1 MEIKERKSPF
11 TVCNVGAWSMTVVSS
26 VGIIMA
32 DRQLM
37 SPQGFAFAFATTL
50 SSFHYSLTALVCLV
64 SNAVGYSAS
73 THVIPLWELILFSVV
88 ANASIIAMNFSL
100 ILNSP
105 GFFQISR
112 LSMVPVVCV
121 MEWILHGKQFSRG
134 AKMAV
139 VMVIVGVSISTV
151 TDVKVN
157 AKGFLCACVAV
168 LCTSLHQIL
177 IGSLQKKY
185 SIGSFELLTKTT
197 PMQALSLLFLC
208 PFIDF
213 YLTGKHL
220 SNYKFSSG
228 AFIFLLL
235 SCSIAV
241 FCKVSLYLCIGR
253 FSASSFQV
261 LGHMK
266 TICVMTL
273 AWLLFDSKLSLKNF
287 LGMALAAMGMIAY
300 TWAVEAEKG
309 ATNSKSHRN
318 TKDKI
323 SGEVMKPLT
332 SI

>member
-32 DRQLM
+32 NRQLM
-37 SPQGFAFAFATTL
+37 SPQGFAFDFATML

-100 ILNSP
+100 ILNSQ
-105 GFFQISR
+105 GFFQ
-112 LSMVPVVCV
+112 
-121 MEWILHGKQFSRG
+121 
-134 AKMAV
+134 
-139 VMVIVGVSISTV
+139 
-151 TDVKVN
+151 
-157 AKGFLCACVAV
+157 
-168 LCTSLHQIL
+168 L

-197 PMQALSLLFLC
+197 PMQALSLLFLS

-213 YLTGKHL
+213 YLTGKLL

-253 FSASSFQV
+253 FSAASFQV

-287 LGMALAAMGMIAY
+287 LGMALAAMGMLAY
-300 TWAVEAEKG
+300 TWAVEAEKE
-309 ATNSKSHRN
+309 ATNSKSLRN
-318 TKDKI
+318 RKDKM

-332 SI
+332 ST

>member
-32 DRQLM
+32 NRQLM
-37 SPQGFAFAFATTL
+37 SPQGFAFDLATTL

-73 THVIPLWELILFSVV
+73 TRVIPLWELILFSVV

-100 ILNSP
+100 ILNSQ

-139 VMVIVGVSISTV
+139 VMVVVGVSISTV

-168 LCTSLHQIL
+168 FCTSLHQIL

-197 PMQALSLLFLC
+197 PMQALSLLFLS

-213 YLTGKHL
+213 YLTGKLL

-253 FSASSFQV
+253 FSAASFQV

-273 AWLLFDSKLSLKNF
+273 AWLLFDSRLSLKNF
-287 LGMALAAMGMIAY
+287 LGMALAAMGMLAY
-300 TWAVEAEKG
+300 TWAVEAEKE
-309 ATNSKSHRN
+309 ATNSKSLRN
-318 TKDKI
+318 RKDKV

-332 SI
+332 ST

>member
-1 MEIKERKSPF
+1 M
-11 TVCNVGAWSMTVVSS
+11 
-26 VGIIMA
+26 
-32 DRQLM
+32 M
-37 SPQGFAFAFATTL
+37 STTL

-73 THVIPLWELILFSVV
+73 THVIPLWELILFSIV

-121 MEWILHGKQFSRG
+121 MEWILHGKQFSRR

-139 VMVIVGVSISTV
+139 VMVVVGVSICTV

-157 AKGFLCACVAV
+157 AKVNRVF
-168 LCTSLHQIL
+168 TEEIL
-177 IGSLQKKY
+177 N
-185 SIGSFELLTKTT
+185 GSFELLTRTT

-213 YLTGKHL
+213 YLTGKLL

-300 TWAVEAEKG
+300 TWAVEAEKE
-309 ATNSKSHRN
+309 ATNSKSHRK
-318 TKDKI
+318 TKDKM
-323 SGEVMKPLT
+323 SGE
-332 SI
+332 